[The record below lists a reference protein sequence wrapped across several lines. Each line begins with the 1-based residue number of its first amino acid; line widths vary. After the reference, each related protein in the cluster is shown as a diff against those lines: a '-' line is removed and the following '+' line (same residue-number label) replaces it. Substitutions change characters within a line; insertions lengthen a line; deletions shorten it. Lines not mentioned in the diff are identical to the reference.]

1 MNLPAIGR
9 LIVCI
14 LVPQLVGLTSGLVTV
29 SAVREWYVTLVR
41 PSFAPPTWVFG
52 PVWTAIYLIMGI
64 AAFVVWQR
72 GLGTP
77 LVRLALG
84 VFVAQLALNWL
95 WSVLFFGMRAPGVA
109 LLEIV
114 LLWALIAWCMI
125 LFFRVRTVAGALM
138 VPYLAWVTF
147 ATALN
152 FEFWRLNR
160 G

>member
-1 MNLPAIGR
+1 MNVSAVGR
-9 LIVCI
+9 LIVSI
-14 LVPQLVGLTSGLVTV
+14 LVPQLVGFTSGLVTV

-77 LVRLALG
+77 LVRRALG

-109 LLEIV
+109 LLDIV
-114 LLWALIAWCMI
+114 LLWALIAWCTI